1 MQKKTC
7 QAYRPPPHVLSELIV
22 EKGYE
27 EVMMQDVIDRANV
40 GIEPDRFQLL
50 KNERGRYARPR
61 CERIQRHLAIKAIDR
76 SGSALQGR

>member
-27 EVMMQDVIDRANV
+27 KVTVQDVIDRANV
-40 GIEPDRFQLL
+40 GIVPDLLQLL
-50 KNERGRYARPR
+50 KVREGAMRALAVKGFNATLRSRP
-61 CERIQRHLAIKAIDR
+61 
-76 SGSALQGR
+76 